1 MHRLEGIGW
10 MVAVI
15 VGMAIQSAL
24 VKWLGETLS
33 SVQILWLRGAV
44 GLFFVLPIFAFRQ
57 VRLYSHGLKRHLL
70 RALAGVLSM
79 ACWFYALTELP
90 LAEATSYSFAMPLF
104 LTVLAWAVLGEKLKW
119 QTWLAT
125 VIGFCG
131 VLIIMRPDAL
141 TVGLAALAGLS
152 AAFFH
157 AVAAILIKTLASS
170 ESALALLLYF
180 PILTILVFLFP
191 AMAAWLSP
199 TPTEWFG
206 LVGVA
211 ALGVQTQWCFI
222 QACRLSDMT
231 FLAPFD
237 YSRLLFALV
246 LGYFLFSE
254 LPDLWTLVGAVVV
267 VGSTLYVVKR
277 DHLL

>member
-1 MHRLEGIGW
+1 MHRLTGMGW
-10 MVAVI
+10 MITVV
-15 VGMAIQSAL
+15 VGITIQSAL

-33 SVQILWLRGAV
+33 SVQILWLRGAI
-44 GLFFVLPIFAFRQ
+44 GLFFVLPILPFRQ
-57 VRLYSHGLKRHLL
+57 VRFYSHGLKRHFL

-104 LTVLAWAVLGEKLKW
+104 LTVLAWAFLGEKLKW

-125 VIGFCG
+125 VIGFSG
-131 VLIIMRPDAL
+131 VLIIMRPDSV
-141 TVGLAALAGLS
+141 TFGLAALAGLA
-152 AAFFH
+152 AAFLH

-180 PILTILVFLFP
+180 PVLAIVVFLFP
-191 AMAAWLSP
+191 AMSVWISP
-199 TPTEWFG
+199 TPTEWVG

-211 ALGVQTQWCFI
+211 ALGVQTQWGFI
-222 QACRLSDMT
+222 QACRISDMT
-231 FLAPFD
+231 FLAPLD

-246 LGYFLFSE
+246 LGYLLFSE
-254 LPDLWTLVGAVVV
+254 LPDFWTLAGAGVV

>member
-1 MHRLEGIGW
+1 MGW
-10 MVAVI
+10 MVTVV
-15 VGMAIQSAL
+15 VGITIQSAL

-57 VRLYSHGLKRHLL
+57 VRFYSHGLKRHFL

-104 LTVLAWAVLGEKLKW
+104 LTVLAWAFLGEKLKW

-125 VIGFCG
+125 VIGFSG
-131 VLIIMRPDAL
+131 VLIIMRPDSVTL
-141 TVGLAALAGLS
+141 GLAALAGLA
-152 AAFFH
+152 AAFLH

-180 PILTILVFLFP
+180 PVLAIVVFLFP
-191 AMAAWLSP
+191 AMSVWISP
-199 TPTEWFG
+199 TPTEWVG

-211 ALGVQTQWCFI
+211 ALGVQTQWGFI
-222 QACRLSDMT
+222 QACRISDMT
-231 FLAPFD
+231 FLAPLD

-246 LGYFLFSE
+246 LGYLLFSE
-254 LPDLWTLVGAVVV
+254 LPDFWTLAGAAVV

>member
-1 MHRLEGIGW
+1 
-10 MVAVI
+10 
-15 VGMAIQSAL
+15 
-24 VKWLGETLS
+24 
-33 SVQILWLRGAV
+33 
-44 GLFFVLPIFAFRQ
+44 
-57 VRLYSHGLKRHLL
+57 
-70 RALAGVLSM
+70 M

-170 ESALALLLYF
+170 ESALALLPVSY
-180 PILTILVFLFP
+180 T
-191 AMAAWLSP
+191 
-199 TPTEWFG
+199 
-206 LVGVA
+206 
-211 ALGVQTQWCFI
+211 
-222 QACRLSDMT
+222 
-231 FLAPFD
+231 
-237 YSRLLFALV
+237 
-246 LGYFLFSE
+246 
-254 LPDLWTLVGAVVV
+254 
-267 VGSTLYVVKR
+267 
-277 DHLL
+277 HLRAHET

>member
-1 MHRLEGIGW
+1 MHRLTGMGW
-10 MVAVI
+10 MVTVV
-15 VGMAIQSAL
+15 VGMTIQSAL

-44 GLFFVLPIFAFRQ
+44 GLFFVLPIFTFRQ
-57 VRLYSHGLKRHLL
+57 VRFYSHGLKRHFL

-104 LTVLAWAVLGEKLKW
+104 LTVLAWAFLGEKLKW

-125 VIGFCG
+125 AIGFGG
-131 VLIIMRPDAL
+131 VLIIMRPDAVTL
-141 TVGLAALAGLS
+141 GLAALAGLA
-152 AAFFH
+152 AAFLH

-170 ESALALLLYF
+170 ESSLTLLLYF
-180 PILTILVFLFP
+180 PVLAILVFLFP
-191 AMAAWLSP
+191 AMSVWVSP
-199 TPTEWFG
+199 TPTEWIG

-211 ALGVQTQWCFI
+211 ALGVQTQWGFI
-222 QACRLSDMT
+222 QACRISDMT

-246 LGYFLFSE
+246 LGYLLFSE
-254 LPDLWTLVGAVVV
+254 LPDIWTLVGGGVV
-267 VGSTLYVVKR
+267 VGSTLYIVKR

>member
-1 MHRLEGIGW
+1 MGW
-10 MVAVI
+10 MATVV
-15 VGMAIQSAL
+15 VGITIQSAL

-57 VRLYSHGLKRHLL
+57 VRFYSHGLKRHFL

-104 LTVLAWAVLGEKLKW
+104 LTVLAWAFLGEKLKW

-125 VIGFCG
+125 VIGFSG
-131 VLIIMRPDAL
+131 VLIIMRPDSVTL
-141 TVGLAALAGLS
+141 GLAALAGLA
-152 AAFFH
+152 AAFLH

-180 PILTILVFLFP
+180 PVLAIVVFLFP
-191 AMAAWLSP
+191 AMSVWISP
-199 TPTEWFG
+199 TPTEWVG

-211 ALGVQTQWCFI
+211 ALGVQTQWGFI
-222 QACRLSDMT
+222 QACRISDMT
-231 FLAPFD
+231 FLAPLD

-246 LGYFLFSE
+246 LGYLLFSE
-254 LPDLWTLVGAVVV
+254 LPDFWTLAGAAVV

>member
-1 MHRLEGIGW
+1 MHRLTGMGW
-10 MVAVI
+10 MATVV
-15 VGMAIQSAL
+15 VGITIQSAL

-57 VRLYSHGLKRHLL
+57 VRFYSHGLKRHFL

-104 LTVLAWAVLGEKLKW
+104 LTVLAWAFLGEKLKW

-125 VIGFCG
+125 VIGFSG
-131 VLIIMRPDAL
+131 VLIIMRPDSVTL
-141 TVGLAALAGLS
+141 GLAALAGLA
-152 AAFFH
+152 AAFLH

-180 PILTILVFLFP
+180 PVLAIVVFLFP
-191 AMAAWLSP
+191 AMSAWISP
-199 TPTEWFG
+199 TPTEWVG

-211 ALGVQTQWCFI
+211 ALGVQTQWGFI
-222 QACRLSDMT
+222 QACRISDMT
-231 FLAPFD
+231 FLAPLD

-246 LGYFLFSE
+246 LGYLLFSE
-254 LPDLWTLVGAVVV
+254 LPDFWTLAGAAVV

>member
-1 MHRLEGIGW
+1 MGW
-10 MVAVI
+10 MVTVV
-15 VGMAIQSAL
+15 VGMTIQSAL

-44 GLFFVLPIFAFRQ
+44 GLFFVLPIFTFRQ
-57 VRLYSHGLKRHLL
+57 VRFYSHGLKRHFL

-79 ACWFYALTELP
+79 ACWFYPLTELP

-104 LTVLAWAVLGEKLKW
+104 LTVLAWAFLGEKLKW

-125 VIGFCG
+125 VIGFSG
-131 VLIIMRPDAL
+131 VLIIMRPDSVTL
-141 TVGLAALAGLS
+141 GLAALAGLA
-152 AAFFH
+152 AAFLH

-180 PILTILVFLFP
+180 PVLAIVVFLFP
-191 AMAAWLSP
+191 AMSVWISP
-199 TPTEWFG
+199 TPTEWVG

-211 ALGVQTQWCFI
+211 ALGVQTQWGFI
-222 QACRLSDMT
+222 QACRISDMT

-246 LGYFLFSE
+246 LGYLLFSE
-254 LPDLWTLVGAVVV
+254 LPDFWTLAGAAVV

>member
-1 MHRLEGIGW
+1 MGW
-10 MVAVI
+10 MVTVV
-15 VGMAIQSAL
+15 VGMTIQSAL

-44 GLFFVLPIFAFRQ
+44 GLFFVLPIFTFRQ
-57 VRLYSHGLKRHLL
+57 VRFYSHGLKRHFL

-104 LTVLAWAVLGEKLKW
+104 LTVLAWAFLGEKLKW

-125 VIGFCG
+125 IIGFSG
-131 VLIIMRPDAL
+131 VLIIMRPDSVTL
-141 TVGLAALAGLS
+141 GLAALAGLA
-152 AAFFH
+152 AAFLH

-180 PILTILVFLFP
+180 PVLAIVVFLFP
-191 AMAAWLSP
+191 AMSVWISP
-199 TPTEWFG
+199 TPAEWVG

-211 ALGVQTQWCFI
+211 ALGVQTQWGFI
-222 QACRLSDMT
+222 QACRISDMT

-246 LGYFLFSE
+246 LGYLLCSE
-254 LPDLWTLVGAVVV
+254 LPDFWTLAGAGVV

>member
-1 MHRLEGIGW
+1 MHRLTGMGW
-10 MVAVI
+10 MVTVV
-15 VGMAIQSAL
+15 VGMTIQSAL

-44 GLFFVLPIFAFRQ
+44 GLFFVLPIFTFRQ
-57 VRLYSHGLKRHLL
+57 VRFYSHGLKRHFL

-104 LTVLAWAVLGEKLKW
+104 LTVLAWAFLGEKLKW
-119 QTWLAT
+119 QTGLAT
-125 VIGFCG
+125 AIGFGG
-131 VLIIMRPDAL
+131 VLIIMRPDAVTL
-141 TVGLAALAGLS
+141 GLAALAGLA
-152 AAFFH
+152 AAFLH

-180 PILTILVFLFP
+180 PVLAIVVFLFP
-191 AMAAWLSP
+191 AMSVWISP
-199 TPTEWFG
+199 TPTEWVG

-211 ALGVQTQWCFI
+211 ALGVQTQWGFI
-222 QACRLSDMT
+222 QACRISDMT

-246 LGYFLFSE
+246 LGYLLFSE
-254 LPDLWTLVGAVVV
+254 LPDFWTLAGAGVV

>member
-1 MHRLEGIGW
+1 MGW
-10 MVAVI
+10 MVTVV
-15 VGMAIQSAL
+15 VGMTIQSAL

-44 GLFFVLPIFAFRQ
+44 GLFFVLPIFTFRQ
-57 VRLYSHGLKRHLL
+57 VRFYSHGLKRHFL

-104 LTVLAWAVLGEKLKW
+104 LTVLAWAFLGEKLKW

-125 VIGFCG
+125 VIGFSG
-131 VLIIMRPDAL
+131 VLIIMRPDSVTL
-141 TVGLAALAGLS
+141 GLAALAGLA
-152 AAFFH
+152 AAFLH

-180 PILTILVFLFP
+180 PVLAIVVFLFP
-191 AMAAWLSP
+191 AMSVWISP
-199 TPTEWFG
+199 TPTEWVG

-211 ALGVQTQWCFI
+211 ALGVQTQWGFI
-222 QACRLSDMT
+222 QACRISDMT

-246 LGYFLFSE
+246 LGYLLFSE
-254 LPDLWTLVGAVVV
+254 LPDFWTLAGAAVV

>member
-1 MHRLEGIGW
+1 
-10 MVAVI
+10 
-15 VGMAIQSAL
+15 
-24 VKWLGETLS
+24 
-33 SVQILWLRGAV
+33 
-44 GLFFVLPIFAFRQ
+44 
-57 VRLYSHGLKRHLL
+57 
-70 RALAGVLSM
+70 
-79 ACWFYALTELP
+79 
-90 LAEATSYSFAMPLF
+90 
-104 LTVLAWAVLGEKLKW
+104 
-119 QTWLAT
+119 
-125 VIGFCG
+125 
-131 VLIIMRPDAL
+131 
-141 TVGLAALAGLS
+141 
-152 AAFFH
+152 
-157 AVAAILIKTLASS
+157 
-170 ESALALLLYF
+170 
-180 PILTILVFLFP
+180 
-191 AMAAWLSP
+191 MAAWLSP

>member
-1 MHRLEGIGW
+1 MHRLTGMGW
-10 MVAVI
+10 MVTVV
-15 VGMAIQSAL
+15 VGMTIQSAL

-44 GLFFVLPIFAFRQ
+44 GLFFVLPIFTFRQ
-57 VRLYSHGLKRHLL
+57 VRFYSHGLKRHFL

-104 LTVLAWAVLGEKLKW
+104 LTVLAWAFLGEKLKW

-125 VIGFCG
+125 VIGFSG
-131 VLIIMRPDAL
+131 VLIIMRPDSVTL
-141 TVGLAALAGLS
+141 GLAALAGLA
-152 AAFFH
+152 AAFLH

-180 PILTILVFLFP
+180 PVLAIVVFLFP
-191 AMAAWLSP
+191 AMSVWISP
-199 TPTEWFG
+199 TPTEWVG

-211 ALGVQTQWCFI
+211 ALGVQTQWGFI
-222 QACRLSDMT
+222 QACRISDMT
-231 FLAPFD
+231 FLAPLD

-246 LGYFLFSE
+246 LGYLLFSE
-254 LPDLWTLVGAVVV
+254 LPDFWTLVGAGVV